1 MPIGSYGRVGVR
13 AVYPWD
19 TGRVGDEPP
28 IHIESKVTTAGG
40 RADAA
45 DVAPGRWS
53 SASRVVRGPGRW
65 SRRVAAVALAGL
77 LACGLLWW
85 ASDGEG
91 DDGGAE
97 PYCGIAGDRERAARI
112 AFFEAGH
119 RLLQA
124 GSFAYRGEMHAAEQS
139 SFPLGG
145 WTAGEAT
152 VEGTVVPERGL
163 TRDIAVYATGRAV
176 ETVTS
181 GPDLWT
187 RSASTAEALGAEP
200 WAFRTSAG
208 PLELALG
215 PTAVLHLVLSARHP
229 GEEAPDGAE
238 RCVIRAT
245 VPTADPYDVYGELL
259 AGANVLLTLD
269 EDRNIARIIVRSAPD
284 DPELVVELDVARV
297 DEPPAIAPPHNGR

>member
-1 MPIGSYGRVGVR
+1 VDLDHRHTSSLTGSYGRVGVR

-53 SASRVVRGPGRW
+53 SASRIVRGPGRW

-77 LACGLLWW
+77 LAGGLLWW

-200 WAFRTSAG
+200 WASRTSAD
-208 PLELALG
+208 PLELALR
-215 PTAVLHLVLSARHP
+215 PTAVLHLVLS
-229 GEEAPDGAE
+229 
-238 RCVIRAT
+238 
-245 VPTADPYDVYGELL
+245 
-259 AGANVLLTLD
+259 
-269 EDRNIARIIVRSAPD
+269 
-284 DPELVVELDVARV
+284 
-297 DEPPAIAPPHNGR
+297 